1 MYKPTAALRTLS
13 EIVISAN
20 VGAIH
25 LRRVGELL
33 VARAELSNRI
43 LYSDRK
49 INVPDEFLADLMFG
63 TTAVEQSYVS
73 AWEACESGTDEW
85 RTSEGLPA
93 LDSALRR
100 AAEYFLEIAGQA

>member
-1 MYKPTAALRTLS
+1 MHKPTAALRTLS

-20 VGAIH
+20 VGVIH

-49 INVPDEFLADLMFG
+49 INVLMN
-63 TTAVEQSYVS
+63 SS
-73 AWEACESGTDEW
+73 LISC
-85 RTSEGLPA
+85 SEPLP
-93 LDSALRR
+93 SSNPM
-100 AAEYFLEIAGQA
+100 